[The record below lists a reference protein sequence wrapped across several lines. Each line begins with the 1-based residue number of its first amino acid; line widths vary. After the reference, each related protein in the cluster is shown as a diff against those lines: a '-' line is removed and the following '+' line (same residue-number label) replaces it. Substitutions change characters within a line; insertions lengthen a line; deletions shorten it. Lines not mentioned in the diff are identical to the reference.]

1 MATADTDNATATLSS
16 ANVPDILSFTKISE
30 FLYAFQIN
38 LTLFNLKTIHLEVM
52 SGSAGDAYE
61 ILNEASGTKLLEV
74 NRQPLIATITTTA
87 SHMFRGSL
95 VDATNDTVTD
105 TIITFSKSHG
115 DSNVTAF
122 SQSSI
127 TWDPIEDSYLD
138 PFFNGNY
145 LNDGVVVGITST
157 FFSLDAQVAIK
168 CAGTEFERSP
178 KNATME
184 THSGRMD
191 ARETARLKSG
201 GIARKMSL

>member
-74 NRQPLIATITTTA
+74 NRQPLIATITTMA

-105 TIITFSKSHG
+105 ISH
-115 DSNVTAF
+115 SRSLTAT
-122 SQSSI
+122 Q
-127 TWDPIEDSYLD
+127 T
-138 PFFNGNY
+138 
-145 LNDGVVVGITST
+145 
-157 FFSLDAQVAIK
+157 
-168 CAGTEFERSP
+168 
-178 KNATME
+178 
-184 THSGRMD
+184 
-191 ARETARLKSG
+191 
-201 GIARKMSL
+201 